1 MCFSNQII
9 CLFKKEIW
17 LEEEIKNSELRV
29 FSVKKIDVTA
39 NYLYSR
45 VYKSYPIMIFMTLNG
60 EIIRFEQP
68 ELKLCLFWPRK

>member
-1 MCFSNQII
+1 MIGRGD
-9 CLFKKEIW
+9 KEFWVEGIQC
-17 LEEEIKNSELRV
+17 
-29 FSVKKIDVTA
+29 KKIDVTG

-45 VYKSYPIMIFMTLNG
+45 VYKSYPIMIFMTRNR